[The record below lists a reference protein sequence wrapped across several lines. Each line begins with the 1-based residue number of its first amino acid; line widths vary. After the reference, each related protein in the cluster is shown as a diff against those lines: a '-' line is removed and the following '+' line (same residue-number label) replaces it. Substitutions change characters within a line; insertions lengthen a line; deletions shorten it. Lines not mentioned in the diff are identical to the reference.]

1 MAKEF
6 SRTQRVADQVQKDL
20 ARLIQRD
27 LKDPRLGMITVSYV
41 KISKDLGYADIYV
54 TVMPFGEQDEVE
66 AIKDSLK
73 VLNNAAGHLR
83 HELARGIKLRI
94 MPELRFHFDS
104 TIERGRHLHSLIEK
118 AYQLEGEQAKSDKT
132 DNEE

>member
-27 LKDPRLGMITVSYV
+27 LKDPRLGMITVSHV
-41 KISKDLGYADIYV
+41 KISKDLGYADVYV
-54 TVMPFGEQDEVE
+54 TVMPFGDQDEAQ
-66 AIKDSLK
+66 AIKDSLA
-73 VLNNAAGHLR
+73 VLKGAAGHLR
-83 HELARGIKLRI
+83 HELARGIKLRV

-104 TIERGRHLHSLIEK
+104 TIERGRHLHGLIEK
-118 AYQLEGEQAKSDKT
+118 AYQMEKKT
-132 DNEE
+132 EADTDTNNED